1 MKKLK
6 HVLLIGGRRGIGKD
20 YLDFLLEE
28 KNSIVTYS
36 GRNEIILQKVN
47 PRLNFIRV
55 DLADTKGRKLLVK
68 KAVQKHGKIDHIV
81 FLQRNRDD
89 NEIISNEV
97 DIMLS
102 ATSDIIDS
110 SIEFFEP
117 SGNKSIIVIN
127 SGLSR
132 FASKESSL
140 AYHLARGG
148 IEQLVRYY
156 AVKLGPNGIRINSVS
171 TCTIQKFENAI
182 FFDTEGKDRVESQK
196 QITPGKYFG
205 NARDISTI
213 ISFLA
218 SNSSKLINGQTI
230 IADGGITIQWP
241 EDLIW

>member
-1 MKKLK
+1 MKKFK
-6 HVLLIGGRRGIGKD
+6 HVLLIGGRSGIGKD
-20 YLDFLLEE
+20 YLDFLLEGTDTT
-28 KNSIVTYS
+28 VTYS
-36 GRNEIILQKVN
+36 GRTEMALEKAHQ
-47 PRLNFIRV
+47 RLKFSRV
-55 DLADTKGRKLLVK
+55 DLAEAEARRLLVK
-68 KAVQKHGKIDHIV
+68 EAVQKNGNIDHVV

-89 NEIISNEV
+89 LDTISNEI

-127 SGLSR
+127 SALSR

-140 AYHLARGG
+140 AYHLARGA

-156 AVKLGPNGIRINSVS
+156 AVKLGPKGIRINSVS
-171 TCTIQKFENAI
+171 TCTIQKFENLD
-182 FFDTEGKDRVESQK
+182 FFDTEGKDRAESQK
-196 QITPGKYFG
+196 NITPGKYFG
-205 NARDISTI
+205 NARDISNV

-230 IADGGITIQWP
+230 IADGGMTIQWP
-241 EDLIW
+241 EDLI